1 MRKGIGPNKLGAP
14 KGVGKMYSPAKQT
27 MSDRS
32 RKAYKQEESKFEQIG
47 KQGKT
52 TMYSTKDFKDPNVTT
67 QPPTQEGKIGRGWS
81 QDKNWQADYG
91 KGAEGV
97 AFNEKSGRIG
107 AVKTTT
113 VKKPLGY
120 SETYREIE
128 WDRRPNVGK
137 VEVPRKKGNILNK

>member
-1 MRKGIGPNKLGAP
+1 MRKGIGPRQLG
-14 KGVGKMYSPAKQT
+14 SPLKQT

-47 KQGKT
+47 KQGKAT
-52 TMYSTKDFKDPNVTT
+52 AYATKDFKDPNVTT
-67 QPPTQEGKIGRGWS
+67 QPPTQEGKIGKGWS
-81 QDKNWQADYG
+81 QDPNFQADYG

-97 AFNEKSGRIG
+97 AFNEKTGKIG

-120 SETYREIE
+120 SETYSEIE
-128 WDRRPNVGK
+128 WDRRPKAGK
-137 VEVPRKKGNILNK
+137 VEVPRKKGRILKK